1 MAQQIRIHNSKD
13 THFKTFC
20 HGDIIIEDCS
30 KLKFSI
36 FDYKY
41 EGQEKDISEIGFDKK
56 ENNWKNVKDFKWLKQ
71 EKSPNF
77 ELIE

>member
-1 MAQQIRIHNSKD
+1 
-13 THFKTFC
+13 
-20 HGDIIIEDCS
+20 
-30 KLKFSI
+30 LKFSI

-41 EGQEKDISEIGFDKK
+41 KGQEKDISEIGFDKK